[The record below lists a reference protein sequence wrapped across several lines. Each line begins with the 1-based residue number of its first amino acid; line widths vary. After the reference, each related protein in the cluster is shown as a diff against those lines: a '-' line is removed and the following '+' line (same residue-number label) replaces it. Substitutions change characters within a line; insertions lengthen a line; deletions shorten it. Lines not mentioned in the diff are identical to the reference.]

1 MAAAIPQ
8 IAVRLAELTRL
19 VDRTRDAPL
28 TESEHTTL
36 KAAIDTL
43 GYIAQLLEQ
52 RGTTLAR
59 LRRLLWGTTTEKTDA
74 VLERAGVEPSPADP
88 PRDTGD
94 EAGRAPPTRRGH
106 GRNGAAAYAGAR
118 HVPIPHAQLHHGDR
132 CPHCVG
138 GTVYTQ
144 RDPGVLIR
152 LIGQA
157 PIAATIY
164 DLEKLRCH
172 LCGEVFTAEP
182 PADAGPEKYD
192 ATAAAMVA
200 LLKYG
205 SGVPFYRLAQ
215 LQAAVQIP
223 LPASTQWEIVAA
235 LATRLQPVRDEL
247 IRQAAQGQV
256 LYNDDT
262 SMRVLGLRPG
272 SPDWDRAEVAAARTG
287 TFTSGIVA
295 TTTGHRVA
303 LFFTGRQHAGENLRD
318 VLAHRAQDLE
328 PPIQMCDALSRN
340 PPKAFEVILAHC
352 LAHARRHFVEVTPS
366 FPDECRYVLET
377 LRDVYAHDAQA
388 RAQQLAPDARL
399 AFHQTHSGPVMAALQ
414 TWLTA
419 QFDDRRVEP
428 NSGLGKAI
436 TYVLNH
442 WTTLTRFLTVP
453 GAPLDSNLVERALK
467 LAILHRKNA
476 YFYKTSTGA
485 AVGDLFMSLMHT
497 CQLNHVNPFD
507 YLTELHRHADVL
519 QDAPDRWLPWT
530 YRETGQPRSAAP
542 MDSG

>member
-1 MAAAIPQ
+1 MASPIPH
-8 IAVRLAELTRL
+8 IDVPFAELTRL
-19 VDRTRDAPL
+19 VERTQHAPL
-28 TESEHTTL
+28 TEPEYTTL

-43 GYIAQLLEQ
+43 GYVAQLLAQ
-52 RGTTLAR
+52 HGTTLAR
-59 LRRLLWGTTTEKTDA
+59 LRRLLCGTTTEKTDA
-74 VLERAGVEPSPADP
+74 VLERAGLETPPAAA

-94 EAGRAPPTRRGH
+94 EAGRARPTRRGH

-118 HVPIPHAQLHHGDR
+118 HVPVPHAQLHHGDP
-132 CPHCVG
+132 CPRCVG

-152 LIGQA
+152 LVGQA

-182 PADAGPEKYD
+182 PADVGPEKYD
-192 ATAAAMVA
+192 ATTAAMVA
-200 LLKYG
+200 VLKYG

-235 LATRLQPVRDEL
+235 LATRLRPARDEL

-272 SPDWDRAEVAAARTG
+272 SPDWDRAEVAADRTG
-287 TFTSGIVA
+287 TCTSGIVA
-295 TTTGHRVA
+295 TTTGHRIA
-303 LFFTGRQHAGENLRD
+303 LCFTGRQQAGENLSAVR
-318 VLAHRAQDLE
+318 AHRAPDLG

-352 LAHARRHFVEVTPS
+352 LAHARRHFVDVTPS

-377 LRDVYAHDAQA
+377 LRNVYAYDAQA
-388 RAQQLAPDARL
+388 RAEQLAPDARL
-399 AFHQTHSGPVMAALQ
+399 AFHQAHSGPVMAALQ

-419 QFDDRRVEP
+419 QFDERRVEP

-442 WTTLTRFLTVP
+442 WTTLTRFLAVP
-453 GAPLDSNLVERALK
+453 GAPLDSNIMERALK
-467 LAILHRKNA
+467 LAILHRKNV
-476 YFYKTSTGA
+476 YFYKTVTGA
-485 AVGDLFMSLMHT
+485 AVGDLFMSLIHT
-497 CQLNHVNPFD
+497 CRLNCINPFE
-507 YLTELHRHADVL
+507 YLTALHRHADLL
-519 QDAPDRWLPWT
+519 QDAPETWLPWT
-530 YRETGQPRSAAP
+530 YRETVQRHAALI
-542 MDSG
+542 DSG